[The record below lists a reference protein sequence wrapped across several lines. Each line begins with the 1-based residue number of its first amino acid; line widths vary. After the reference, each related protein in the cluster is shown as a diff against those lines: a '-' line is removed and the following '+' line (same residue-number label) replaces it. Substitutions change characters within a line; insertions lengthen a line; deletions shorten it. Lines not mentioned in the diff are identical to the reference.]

1 MADTKE
7 ETAQEQT
14 KSKGGMKVIIIVAVA
29 MLLEAGIIIGAAII
43 TRTPE
48 VQANY
53 IEASEDNPDLI
64 EEVQVLSARMSNNK
78 QGVPY
83 LYETEV
89 YIQVKRRYKADVTSL
104 LEQNTARI
112 KTEISTLWRQA
123 EPRFFEEPQLN
134 TLSRQVETK
143 LRDIIPDDP
152 ESGEPRFESV
162 LIPVLRGLP
171 NY

>member
-1 MADTKE
+1 
-7 ETAQEQT
+7 
-14 KSKGGMKVIIIVAVA
+14 
-29 MLLEAGIIIGAAII
+29 
-43 TRTPE
+43 
-48 VQANY
+48 
-53 IEASEDNPDLI
+53 
-64 EEVQVLSARMSNNK
+64 MSNNK